1 MQKNAMHI
9 AIYGVLAAT
18 PLHAPATGGLL
29 TRIKLRV
36 KLLRDLLRSR
46 LAPDYRDYGGAHAYN
61 VGDVAI
67 SETIRRLLVQAAPD
81 CIFSN
86 VDWGDIEALRAVHRS
101 KPIDLLVVA
110 GSGYFQFDSAGRL
123 APHLEQ
129 ARRFLAE
136 TGIRYAFFGVGIN
149 QPFSVDMQGAGID
162 PEPASAALLRA
173 LLEGA
178 DLISVRDD
186 YSADLLAAYT
196 EKAVHMVGDPAL
208 HVATALGLEQH
219 KPGRNGAPLIGIN
232 LSFHGPTSNRLL
244 LENLSAYVDALLD
257 IQRRTGCRFRYI
269 VHHGS
274 EYPIPRLLRRR
285 GVELDI
291 VHAALPATAAAY
303 RDLDL
308 HIGGML
314 HSCILSASSGTPWIA
329 IAYDIKHHGFNACM
343 GMDGYCLNAPGFD
356 PARLSAL
363 ALQALAQNADLRE
376 AIQTRRAHLHKGLMT
391 LTATMTAT
399 EAARSA

>member
-1 MQKNAMHI
+1 MASKPMHI

-18 PLHAPATGGLL
+18 PLHAPAGGGLV
-29 TRIKLRV
+29 TRIKQRV
-36 KLLRDLLRSR
+36 KLLLDLWRPR
-46 LAPDYRDYGGAHAYN
+46 LALDYRNYAGAHAYN

-67 SETIRRLLVQAAPD
+67 SETIRRLLLEAAPD
-81 CIFSN
+81 CTFSN
-86 VDWGDIEALRAVHRS
+86 VNWGDIEALRAAHRS

-110 GSGYFQFDSAGRL
+110 GSGYFQFDHAGRL

-136 TGIRYAFFGVGIN
+136 TGIPYAFLGVGIN
-149 QPFSVDMQGAGID
+149 QPFSTNAQGAGLVPD
-162 PEPASAALLRA
+162 AVSGEVLRA
-173 LLEGA
+173 LLAGA

-186 YSADLLAAYT
+186 YSADFLAAYT
-196 EKAVHMVGDPAL
+196 DKPIRMVGDPAL
-208 HVATALGLEQH
+208 HVAAALGLAQR
-219 KPGRNGAPLIGIN
+219 KPGANRVPLIGIN

-244 LENLSAYVDALLD
+244 LENLPAYVDALLD

-285 GVELDI
+285 GVKLDI
-291 VHAALPATAAAY
+291 VHAALLATAGAY
-303 RDLDL
+303 CDLDL

-314 HSCILSASSGTPWIA
+314 HSCILAASSGTPWIA

-343 GMDGYCLNAPGFD
+343 GMDAYCLDAPAFD
-356 PARLSAL
+356 PRSLSAL
-363 ALQALAQNADLRE
+363 AQQALEQNAHLRDD
-376 AIQTRRAHLHKGLMT
+376 IRTCRDRLHENITTMV
-391 LTATMTAT
+391 AAMTAPR
-399 EAARSA
+399 AAL